1 MLGGLRKGAASTSKV
16 VICFLA
22 MLFQASSSISPLPAK
37 IFWQKIARVPR
48 FRLGSHR
55 RAPTPR
61 AGTQNKQ
68 ADITIVGL
76 GPSRPQSITEEALA
90 TIESSRKFFA
100 RTREHPALARFSG
113 MPMEPT
119 VFDDIYDSSK
129 DFSEVYEAIAEKIVT
144 FAEKLKSDGRSSA
157 AGVVYGVPGDPT
169 VAEATVGQI
178 FRIATQRGLRVR
190 VVSGVSFIEPVLAAV
205 GTDILPR
212 LLVLDALDISG
223 RYYPPLPTATPLL
236 ITQLYRREIA
246 SEVKLALEAMFD
258 ETHKIAIVHDAGG
271 TEELIEWIP
280 LYELDHDPQNR
291 IGLRT
296 ALFVPPQIV
305 GDPSTPEGVAVV
317 PGFEDAVEL
326 AFQKAVDDGFDPDL
340 EMDEG
345 DSIEIFSDPP
355 PDENAGQSLVDASR
369 QLADCIARSSRENTV
384 LEDMQREEEALT
396 DAFGTVLAEVLVQ
409 FAQAREAG
417 LVGDKRITDVIYS
430 ACYHLQA
437 DDRSSYS

>member
-113 MPMEPT
+113 MPMRGIGWKDGRDCLLAVHKYLNINILMICYLILLKSHDPKKEPT

-205 GTDILPR
+205 G
-212 LLVLDALDISG
+212 V
-223 RYYPPLPTATPLL
+223 
-236 ITQLYRREIA
+236 
-246 SEVKLALEAMFD
+246 
-258 ETHKIAIVHDAGG
+258 
-271 TEELIEWIP
+271 
-280 LYELDHDPQNR
+280 
-291 IGLRT
+291 
-296 ALFVPPQIV
+296 
-305 GDPSTPEGVAVV
+305 
-317 PGFEDAVEL
+317 
-326 AFQKAVDDGFDPDL
+326 
-340 EMDEG
+340 
-345 DSIEIFSDPP
+345 
-355 PDENAGQSLVDASR
+355 
-369 QLADCIARSSRENTV
+369 
-384 LEDMQREEEALT
+384 
-396 DAFGTVLAEVLVQ
+396 
-409 FAQAREAG
+409 
-417 LVGDKRITDVIYS
+417 
-430 ACYHLQA
+430 
-437 DDRSSYS
+437 